1 MKSFM
6 RQEIESQP
14 DLIRNL
20 SNYWQETANELQ
32 SEIKNKKNIVLLGRG
47 TSGNAC
53 VFASYLFGLSTGRH
67 PIDFRPWLATQDT
80 VYADWSDSLV
90 LAYSQSGESTDIIHA
105 ASWLKERNA
114 RVISIT
120 NSESDNPSIKNVSD
134 KVFFIKAGKENAVPA
149 TKSYSA
155 QLIVTAALSGININ
169 EHTSEIANCIE
180 KYLIS
185 EESKKLAEFVNEKNV
200 SVWLSR
206 GLIQPAALDASLK
219 LQETVGVPSFGYSSA
234 EFLHGPIACLN
245 NKDCVILFDS
255 HDKDNVPDSI
265 SKIINVLEQK
275 NVDYLKIS
283 NKEQNKCLNIN
294 LPSENWAQTIVYSVV
309 GQYNALLIA
318 EKRNIDPD
326 KPMGLKKITIT

>member
-20 SNYWQETANELQ
+20 SEYWQNTANELQ
-32 SEIKNKKNIVLLGRG
+32 EEIKSKKNIVLLGRG

-53 VFASYLFGLSTGRH
+53 VFASYLFGLNTGRH
-67 PIDFRPWLATQDT
+67 PIDFRPWLATQET

-105 ASWLKERNA
+105 TSWLKERNA

-120 NSESDNPSIKNVSD
+120 NSQSENPSIKNVSD
-134 KVFFIKAGKENAVPA
+134 KVFFINAGKENAVPA

-155 QLIVTAALSGININ
+155 QLIVTAALSGMNIIEQN
-169 EHTSEIANCIE
+169 KQIANCIE
-180 KYLIS
+180 TYLLS
-185 EESKKLAEFVNEKNV
+185 DESKKLSEFVNSKNV

-245 NKDCVILFDS
+245 TNDCVIIFDS

-265 SKIINVLEQK
+265 SKIINVLNQK
-275 NVDYLKIS
+275 NTDYIKIS
-283 NKEQNKCLNIN
+283 DKAQDKCLSIS
-294 LPSENWAQTIVYSVV
+294 LPSEKWAQTIVYSVI

-326 KPMGLKKITIT
+326 KPQGLNKVTIT